1 MSAQH
6 KKALAEGRTRGRA
19 VKPLRFAVDLNG
31 REGRMATRLVLE
43 TQLLAIVASLLLL
56 PAFSA
61 LAKRSSLLEQL
72 RS

>member
-1 MSAQH
+1 
-6 KKALAEGRTRGRA
+6 
-19 VKPLRFAVDLNG
+19 
-31 REGRMATRLVLE
+31 MATRLVLE